1 MRLLISFAALFLSVV
16 FLQLS
21 SGAVGPLD
29 ALSGLQDG
37 FSKTQIGFLGSAHF
51 VGFFIGCWWA
61 PRLMGVVGHSR
72 AFAVFTAMGAIGLLG
87 HTLITDP
94 TAWAVLRVGSGLCI
108 AGCYTVI
115 EAWLNAKITNETRGR
130 TMGVYRFVDIS
141 ASLVSQM
148 LIGALASVEMY
159 IAYNLLTLMCFASL
173 LPLALTTSVP
183 PKTGHAPR
191 LRPVLAFQRS
201 PLAVAGV
208 IVAGLATAS
217 YRMVGPLY
225 GAEVGLSP
233 SQIGLFL
240 ACFVAGG
247 AIAQYPAGWL
257 ADRYDRRYVLIALSV
272 VSLFACA
279 FSATA
284 SGTQMV
290 MFASACF
297 GFVTFPIF
305 SVASAHAHDFAN
317 DDERVELSAALIFF
331 YAVGAIA
338 APVVA
343 SKVIEVFGPPG
354 FFVFIAVGH
363 AALAL
368 YGLWRMT
375 RRATVEDKT
384 PYVYAP
390 RTSFTIGRLMKRL
403 RDRG

>member
-1 MRLLISFAALFLSVV
+1 
-16 FLQLS
+16 
-21 SGAVGPLD
+21 G
-29 ALSGLQDG
+29 
-37 FSKTQIGFLGSAHF
+37 
-51 VGFFIGCWWA
+51 
-61 PRLMGVVGHSR
+61 
-72 AFAVFTAMGAIGLLG
+72 
-87 HTLITDP
+87 
-94 TAWAVLRVGSGLCI
+94 
-108 AGCYTVI
+108 
-115 EAWLNAKITNETRGR
+115 ET
-130 TMGVYRFVDIS
+130 
-141 ASLVSQM
+141 
-148 LIGALASVEMY
+148 
-159 IAYNLLTLMCFASL
+159 
-173 LPLALTTSVP
+173 
-183 PKTGHAPR
+183 PR

-225 GAEVGLSP
+225 GAEVGLTP
-233 SQIGLFL
+233 AQIGLFL
-240 ACFVAGG
+240 ACFVGGG
-247 AIAQYPAGWL
+247 ALAQYPAGWL
-257 ADRYDRRYVLIALSV
+257 ADRFDRRYVLIALSF

-284 SGTQMV
+284 QGPQMV
-290 MFASACF
+290 MIASAVF

-305 SVASAHAHDFAN
+305 SVASAHAHDFAG

-343 SKVIEVFGPPG
+343 SRVIDVLGPPG
-354 FFVFIAVGH
+354 FFAFIAIGH
-363 AALAL
+363 TGLAI

-403 RDRG
+403 RDR